1 MRFDKSFLKNFG
13 VLLTGSILA
22 QGISIICSP
31 LMTRVFSSESIGIY
45 TYLISVATMF
55 MPVINL
61 RYDMSIV
68 TAKKEDVG
76 ALIKGGVI
84 VGVVLSIVV
93 SVGYSI
99 FIVVT
104 QKINLLLTIPFFL
117 LLQLSY
123 SVINTLTSYNN
134 REKNYATISKVTVIR
149 SMIQNFSAFFGLIN
163 SSVVTLVS
171 FYTIGQYMGIREQ
184 SKTIRNQLKKIFMIP
199 RDQVKDILIK
209 EKNQALFSTPAIFFN
224 GLSYSI
230 ITIFIEQLYGFSSV
244 GYYSMSVRMLG
255 IPMALISGN
264 MSRIFFERATD
275 SYNKIG
281 NYSREFRNT
290 FVILLI
296 CAIPLTLFLM
306 IFSPSLFSF
315 FFGENWRVA
324 GEYVVILAPMF
335 GVRFIVTTMT
345 PALIIVGKQRVEF
358 LLQLL
363 FLMFVVISFVF
374 TNLFGLE
381 INMFLS
387 SISVLFSVGYLLY
400 ILFIYKFSK

>member
-1 MRFDKSFLKNFG
+1 MRFDKSFFKNFG

-76 ALIKGGVI
+76 ALIKGGVV
-84 VGVVLSIVV
+84 VGAVLSIVV
-93 SVGYSI
+93 SIGYSI

-149 SMIQNFSAFFGLIN
+149 SIIQNLSAFFGLIN
-163 SSVVTLVS
+163 SSVFTLVS
-171 FYTIGQYMGIREQ
+171 FYTVGQYMGIREQ

-199 RDQVKDILIK
+199 RKQVKNVLIK

-275 SYNKIG
+275 SYNKTG
-281 NYSREFRNT
+281 NYSREFRNV

-306 IFSPSLFSF
+306 MFSPSLFSI
-315 FFGENWRVA
+315 FFGEKWRVA

-335 GVRFIVTTMT
+335 GIRFIVTTMT
-345 PALIIVGKQRVEF
+345 PALIVVGKQRVEF

-363 FLMFVVISFVF
+363 FLVFVIISFVF
-374 TNLFGLE
+374 TNLLGLE